1 MPREPLKIPPLPPLR
16 MRAPQKLGSRGK
28 MRKERRRPAAAA
40 FASSDSIKAAFM
52 AACEAGEL
60 EKVLD
65 LNFWSAVIQIQIP
78 LTQLQMLQILWR
90 QGLPLCLG
98 LTSTWGLRRAGWAW
112 FKFYGHQS
120 MTKYD
125 QSMTKVSSR
134 YDVSFQG
141 VHKYALS
148 SLLLIKLMGQFC
160 T

>member
-65 LNFWSAVIQIQIP
+65 LKFWSAVIQIQIP
-78 LTQLQMLQILWR
+78 LAQLQMLQILWR

-112 FKFYGHQS
+112 FKFYDHQS
-120 MTKYD
+120 MIKVLSKYD
-125 QSMTKVSSR
+125 QSMIKVSL
-134 YDVSFQG
+134 
-141 VHKYALS
+141 KYHQSMMSHFKVYTSML
-148 SLLLIKLMGQFC
+148 
-160 T
+160 

>member
-65 LNFWSAVIQIQIP
+65 FNFWSAVIQIQMTNTNTID
-78 LTQLQMLQILWR
+78 TITNDTNFVKAR
-90 QGLPLCLG
+90 AAIVLG
-98 LTSTWGLRRAGWAW
+98 VDVNMRAE
-112 FKFYGHQS
+112 K
-120 MTKYD
+120 
-125 QSMTKVSSR
+125 SR
-134 YDVSFQG
+134 
-141 VHKYALS
+141 LS
-148 SLLLIKLMGQFC
+148 LI
-160 T
+160 